1 MPDTPTPQK
10 SVLVVDDDRDLRAG
24 LILILEAE
32 GYRVAGAADGQQALE
47 ALRAGP
53 RPDVILLDMMMP
65 VLSGWA
71 FRERQLADPALADV
85 PVVVFSAVGD
95 AVGKADALGDVG
107 YLQKPVEVDQLLAVV
122 ERFSAGRRP
131 EILVADDEAGVRKML
146 DVALR
151 HYGFRV
157 RLAAGSEEAVALYR
171 RHRDTLS
178 LVLLDV
184 YLPG

>member
-24 LILILEAE
+24 LSLILEAE

-65 VLSGWA
+65 ALSGWA

-95 AVGKADALGDVG
+95 AVG
-107 YLQKPVEVDQLLAVV
+107 
-122 ERFSAGRRP
+122 
-131 EILVADDEAGVRKML
+131 
-146 DVALR
+146 
-151 HYGFRV
+151 
-157 RLAAGSEEAVALYR
+157 
-171 RHRDTLS
+171 
-178 LVLLDV
+178 
-184 YLPG
+184 